1 METRQ
6 STTKK
11 LECREHENGLT
22 VEGLAIPYNSKSQ
35 PLEWGFRE
43 VIKPG
48 AFNLNKRNIV
58 ALQQHDN
65 KELLGSTKSGSL
77 RLDERADGVYFELDL
92 LESRSELYH
101 LVKRGDLSG
110 VSFGFTVSDE
120 LFTRSNDEDIREV
133 RQGELYEISLVHTG
147 AYPVNTVVAKRSL
160 ETYENFK
167 NEGDKNMTEQTV
179 TNENTKVGVE
189 MMTRTVKPM
198 QLEAR
203 AYARNEKVADGK
215 TDVTVGDLIK
225 ASVTGEGNQ
234 EVREMLSTTNTGSI
248 LVPHT
253 VMNNLIDLARNKS
266 FLFNNA
272 TTVGMGNSQT
282 VSIPKVASAPA
293 VAFKKPG
300 EEITT
305 SDATFEE
312 VKLEAKY
319 MYGLVEVPLELIK
332 TGLGVEAKLNDLLA
346 KAMNEALEKAAL
358 EGAVDGFTGIYN
370 DPDLVKEEIT
380 AVTYNEIKKGV
391 KAIAANN
398 GNPADIVLSTN
409 NQIDLQDTTS
419 QTGEFITPPKYY
431 SNMNEIATN
440 AMTDDKILLGD
451 LSSVYVGMLQNASI
465 EVSTQHG
472 FSRGTLAIRIMFYGD
487 VVVSEP
493 KHLALLSVG
502 A

>member
-160 ETYENFK
+160 EAYENFK

-225 ASVTGEGNQ
+225 
-234 EVREMLSTTNTGSI
+234 
-248 LVPHT
+248 LV
-253 VMNNLIDLARNKS
+253 
-266 FLFNNA
+266 
-272 TTVGMGNSQT
+272 
-282 VSIPKVASAPA
+282 
-293 VAFKKPG
+293 
-300 EEITT
+300 
-305 SDATFEE
+305 
-312 VKLEAKY
+312 
-319 MYGLVEVPLELIK
+319 
-332 TGLGVEAKLNDLLA
+332 
-346 KAMNEALEKAAL
+346 
-358 EGAVDGFTGIYN
+358 
-370 DPDLVKEEIT
+370 
-380 AVTYNEIKKGV
+380 
-391 KAIAANN
+391 
-398 GNPADIVLSTN
+398 
-409 NQIDLQDTTS
+409 
-419 QTGEFITPPKYY
+419 
-431 SNMNEIATN
+431 
-440 AMTDDKILLGD
+440 
-451 LSSVYVGMLQNASI
+451 
-465 EVSTQHG
+465 
-472 FSRGTLAIRIMFYGD
+472 
-487 VVVSEP
+487 
-493 KHLALLSVG
+493 
-502 A
+502 